1 MSIAESP
8 PRLFDEIADLFA
20 SCPDRET
27 LSAFKPSEAVMSR
40 ARDLLS
46 RQAEETLT
54 PNEERELNEL
64 EQAEL
69 LMRLVKARVR
79 AAATQ

>member
-20 SCPDRET
+20 SCPDRES
-27 LSAFKPSEAVMSR
+27 LVAFKPSEAVQTR
-40 ARDLLS
+40 ARVLLDK
-46 RQAEETLT
+46 QVEERLT
-54 PNEERELNEL
+54 REEERELNEL

-79 AAATQ
+79 AAQKQ

>member
-20 SCPDRET
+20 SCPDRKT
-27 LSAFKPSEAVMSR
+27 LIGFKPSAAVQSR
-40 ARDLLS
+40 ARDLLQK
-46 RQAEETLT
+46 QAEGQLAQE
-54 PNEERELNEL
+54 EERELSEL

-79 AAATQ
+79 VAGRQ

>member
-27 LSAFKPSEAVMSR
+27 LAGFKPSDAVQSR
-40 ARDLLS
+40 ARALLA

-54 PNEERELNEL
+54 SSEQRELHEL

-79 AAATQ
+79 AATTQ

>member
-20 SCPDRET
+20 SCPNRKS
-27 LSAFKPSEAVMSR
+27 LVAFKPSEAVQAR
-40 ARDLLS
+40 ARVLLDK
-46 RQAEETLT
+46 QADEQLT
-54 PNEERELNEL
+54 REEERELNEL

-69 LMRLVKARVR
+69 VMRLVKARIR
-79 AAATQ
+79 AAEKQ